1 MTDEEIDRIRVL
13 AAQFNQDREM
23 EGFSQST
30 REHSV
35 GG

>member
-23 EGFSQST
+23 EGFSDGQKSK
-30 REHSV
+30 RS
-35 GG
+35 GA